1 MPNDFNLGKF
11 ARSEARTYR
20 VRSIEIGLGQI
31 LVENYQL
38 HDGSYPFNQVDVLRD
53 DSLERRLDQV
63 FGVVRVKTDRL
74 QLLAN
79 RLFEPSVYVWLFN
92 N

>member
-1 MPNDFNLGKF
+1 MPDDFNLGKF

-38 HDGSYPFNQVDVLRD
+38 HDGSYRFNQVDVLRD

-63 FGVVRVKTDRL
+63 FGVVQVKSDRL
-74 QLLAN
+74 QVLAN
-79 RLFEPSVYVWLFN
+79 RLFEPSVYAWLFN

>member
-38 HDGSYPFNQVDVLRD
+38 HDGSYRFNQVDVLRD

-63 FGVVRVKTDRL
+63 FGVVRVKSDRL

-79 RLFEPSVYVWLFN
+79 RLFERSVDAWLFN

>member
-11 ARSEARTYR
+11 ACSEARTYR

-38 HDGSYPFNQVDVLRD
+38 HDGSYRFNQVDVLRD

-63 FGVVRVKTDRL
+63 FGVVRVKSDRL